1 MSEISWDNLMNEI
14 DNTWSYNLIGNLS
27 DNYLGSIDER
37 KIKECVIQP
46 NNFRKR
52 KHTEQVPS
60 EYTTDFYHKRY
71 KYN

>member
-1 MSEISWDNLMNEI
+1 MSELSWDNFLNDIE
-14 DNTWSYNLIGNLS
+14 NTWSYNLLGNLS
-27 DNYLGSIDER
+27 DNYLGSYDDIE
-37 KIKECVIQP
+37 IKECVIRT

-60 EYTTDFYHKRY
+60 GYTIYFYINRF